1 MEKDTF
7 REGEMLSWGA
17 FNASGDKFEWSIKPG
32 NSKYSGTNPK
42 IELNESGDYTIELT
56 VYDKSGNS
64 RNKSLSFHVAAD
76 TLWRLTN
83 NSTKIWKIS
92 SINYSGTELVNEDCK
107 KDDEFIITKSNTKD
121 TFLLTEGK
129 NKCPEGSYI
138 FSIPASGEWRY
149 NSQNK
154 TLQFALTAFGSP
166 YNFDLI
172 TEYIS
177 KDSFSGYDQNN
188 GVRMQLRLP

>member
-7 REGEMLSWGA
+7 REGETLTFSA
-17 FNASGDKFEWSIKPG
+17 INASGDKFEWLLKPV
-32 NSKYSGTNPK
+32 NSRYSGTYPK
-42 IELNESGDYTIELT
+42 IELNESGAYTIELT

-64 RNKSLSFHVAAD
+64 RSKSLSFYVSAD

-83 NSTKIWKIS
+83 NSRKTWKIS
-92 SINYSGTELVNEDCK
+92 SINYSGTELVNEECK
-107 KDDEFIITKSNTKD
+107 KDDEFVITKSSERD
-121 TFLLTEGK
+121 TFQLTEGK
-129 NKCPEGSYI
+129 NKCPDGSYI
-138 FSIPASGEWRY
+138 FAIPASGDWRY

-166 YNFDLI
+166 YNFDLV

-177 KDSFSGYDQNN
+177 KDSFSGYDKNN